1 QPCSKKRHNSAQLD
15 NVGSKPTRLERPNGN
30 KASRLLIRCIW
41 VGQRALSSKMALQ
54 PLSVNETPKCNRN
67 KSCEHISMTNTDS
80 PNSYNDCANIAVR
93 LVVPTPPRKPE
104 RVMTFV
110 FNLNLFHASAL
121 KL

>member
-1 QPCSKKRHNSAQLD
+1 QRKNMLQVIASILCPYTTLFRSQLD

-67 KSCEHISMTNTDS
+67 KSCEHISDRKSTRL
-80 PNSYNDCANIAVR
+80 NSSHVSTSYAVCC
-93 LVVPTPPRKPE
+93 L
-104 RVMTFV
+104 
-110 FNLNLFHASAL
+110 
-121 KL
+121 